1 MSQDKN
7 TQNKK
12 TKMPSKQIFA
22 IIGIILLVLLY
33 VVTLFAAIFD
43 SSTSHALFATC
54 LLATVAIPL
63 LIWIYT
69 WMFGK
74 LTNRST
80 FADFHP
86 EEKENENK

>member
-12 TKMPSKQIFA
+12 TKMTSKQIFA

-43 SSTSHALFATC
+43 SSASHALFATC
-54 LLATVAIPL
+54 LPPWPSL
-63 LIWIYT
+63 
-69 WMFGK
+69 FSSG
-74 LTNRST
+74 ST
-80 FADFHP
+80 P
-86 EEKENENK
+86 GCLEN

>member
-43 SSTSHALFATC
+43 SSASHALFATC

-74 LTNRST
+74 LTNRYT
-80 FADFHP
+80 FAEFHP

>member
-43 SSTSHALFATC
+43 SSASHALFATC

-63 LIWIYT
+63 LI

>member
-12 TKMPSKQIFA
+12 TKMTSKQIFA

-43 SSTSHALFATC
+43 SSASHALFATC
-54 LLATVAIPL
+54 LLVFFYFTVIIL
-63 LIWIYT
+63 IYT

>member
-12 TKMPSKQIFA
+12 TKMTSKQIFA

-43 SSTSHALFATC
+43 APPATRYSPPAC
-54 LLATVAIPL
+54 
-63 LIWIYT
+63 
-69 WMFGK
+69 
-74 LTNRST
+74 
-80 FADFHP
+80 
-86 EEKENENK
+86 

>member
-12 TKMPSKQIFA
+12 TKMTSKQIFA

-43 SSTSHALFATC
+43 SSSHALFATC

>member
-43 SSTSHALFATC
+43 S
-54 LLATVAIPL
+54 
-63 LIWIYT
+63 
-69 WMFGK
+69 
-74 LTNRST
+74 
-80 FADFHP
+80 
-86 EEKENENK
+86 

>member
-12 TKMPSKQIFA
+12 TKMTSKQIFA

-43 SSTSHALFATC
+43 SSTRPRAIRHLPASHRGHPSSHLDLHLDVWKTDK
-54 LLATVAIPL
+54 PL
-63 LIWIYT
+63 HLRRLPS
-69 WMFGK
+69 GRK
-74 LTNRST
+74 GER
-80 FADFHP
+80 
-86 EEKENENK
+86 K